1 MAKETVE
8 SLVEGGKASAAPP
21 LGPALGPLKINI
33 GQVVAEINKKT
44 AAFAGMKVPIKIIVD
59 TETKEFEIL
68 IGTPPASGLVKKE
81 FNLKIGSGIPNK
93 SKIANAAIED
103 VIKIAKMKETK
114 LSAKNLKSAVKTII
128 GTCNSMGVLIEGKI
142 ALEISPE
149 INKGVYDK
157 IIQAEKTDVSSQKR
171 IELAE
176 QLSAFQKKFA
186 GEIAKMEATKKEKE
200 AAKDKKTVPV
210 ADAKVAAKPVA
221 KAAGKK

>member
-81 FNLKIGSGIPNK
+81 FNLKLGSGIPNK

-103 VIKIAKMKETK
+103 VIKIAKMKETN

-128 GTCNSMGVLIEGKI
+128 GTCNSMGVLIEGKT

-171 IELAE
+171 SELAE

-186 GEIAKMEATKKEKE
+186 GEVAKMEATKKEKE
-200 AAKDKKTVPV
+200 AAKDKKAVPV

>member
-59 TETKEFEIL
+59 TE
-68 IGTPPASGLVKKE
+68 KKE
-81 FNLKIGSGIPNK
+81 FNLKLGSGIPNK

-103 VIKIAKMKETK
+103 VIKIAKMKETN

-128 GTCNSMGVLIEGKI
+128 GTCNSMGVLIEGKT

-171 IELAE
+171 SELAE

-186 GEIAKMEATKKEKE
+186 GEVAKMEATKKEKE
-200 AAKDKKTVPV
+200 AAKDKKAVPV